1 MARDI
6 KSQIRIILA
15 AILLLPLFSCNRS
28 PLTPETEN
36 LLRQLDKAVF
46 RHSENVHRKGQE
58 LKQMSIVEDA
68 RPGRERYD
76 ACRTM
81 RNLYLTYDLDSAIHY
96 GKMACQE
103 ADIIGDREIMAL
115 SRMNLARLY
124 ISRGQPHEA
133 YPLIHEAVS
142 DTVIRPVSDSYL
154 RVLSDIDETS
164 GRSPIKHYRDML
176 RILTDRDEGWW
187 YYSFQLLMSSGRYQS
202 ADSLLQ
208 TVRPADNA
216 TDRDIA
222 IFNFLS
228 SEAHLAMGDT
238 LQAVDELISSSLH
251 DLAVPVRDY
260 KSLYRLSA
268 LLFNLGETERA
279 YRYINLAVRDA
290 EASKVAANRLEIN
303 RIIPDILAAYQ
314 RKVIR
319 EKRVQQFIFL
329 GIAVLS
335 LVLAAIL
342 FFVIKQRN
350 KLRRISSRERDL
362 NARMHSTNVEL
373 RRVNSCLEE
382 SNKVRDAYLLQYIQ
396 LSSEFVHDI
405 EQLKTGIS
413 TAFHSK
419 GIEGVNK
426 YLAKI
431 DDRKETRRFHT
442 NFDTTFLALYPG
454 FVTAVNS
461 LLKPECQLA
470 LGRDGSMST
479 ELRVIA
485 LIYLGI
491 TDSESIARFLHKS
504 VSTIYNCR
512 VRIRNGAI
520 DGRTG
525 FTARL
530 HDLL

>member
-1 MARDI
+1 MARGI
-6 KSQIRIILA
+6 KHLTHIILA
-15 AILLLPLFSCNRS
+15 ATLLLPLFSCHHS
-28 PLTPETEN
+28 PLPSGTEN
-36 LLRQLDKAVF
+36 LLRQLDKAID
-46 RHSENVHRKGQE
+46 RHSENVCRKGFE
-58 LKQMSIVEDA
+58 LKQMQIVEDA
-68 RPGRERYD
+68 PPGRERYD

-81 RNLYLTYDLDSAIHY
+81 RNLYLTFDLDSAIHY
-96 GKMACQE
+96 GRMECQE
-103 ADIIGDREIMAL
+103 ADHIGDRELMAL

-124 ISRGQPHEA
+124 ISRGHLHEA
-133 YPLIHEAVS
+133 YPLVHQAMP
-142 DTVIRPVSDSYL
+142 DTGIRSVRDSYM
-154 RVLSDIDETS
+154 RVMADIDETS
-164 GRSPIKHYRDML
+164 GRSSVRRYRDML

-187 YYSFQLLMSSGRYQS
+187 YYSFQLLMASGRCRS

-208 TVRPADNA
+208 TARPADDA
-216 TDRDIA
+216 QDRDIA
-222 IFNFLS
+222 IFNVLS

-238 LQAVDELISSSLH
+238 LQAVNDLIRSSLH

-268 LLFNLGETERA
+268 LLFNLGEPERA

-290 EASKVAANRLEIN
+290 EASKVTANRLEIN

-314 RKVIR
+314 QKVAR
-319 EKRVQQFIFL
+319 EKRAQQFIFL
-329 GIAVLS
+329 GIVMLS

-342 FFVIKQRN
+342 LFVIKQRN
-350 KLRRISSRERDL
+350 KLRRISRSERDL
-362 NARMHSTNVEL
+362 NARLHSTNVEL

-419 GIEGVNK
+419 GMDGVNK

-454 FVTAVNS
+454 FVAAVNS
-461 LLKPECQLA
+461 LLKPDCQLA

-512 VRIRNGAI
+512 VRIRNGAT
-520 DGRTG
+520 DGRSG
-525 FTARL
+525 FTTRL